1 MSRCSFSGKP
11 FLSKQLTGQSR
22 FLAVVFV
29 LSTLFLAAN
38 ASGAGPLSVNA
49 LNSRYFFDSTGAPVY
64 LAGTYIDPQQ
74 IELGTKDFTA
84 YLDYLRQQK
93 HNFTRLW
100 AWEQTPSS
108 AATPMTTLPYERS
121 GRGQA
126 LDGGSKFD
134 LRRLNQDYFDQLRA
148 RVVAAAERGIYVSVV
163 LFKSLDSQSKIK
175 QDNPWYANP
184 FNRDNNVNRI
194 NGDTNGDGI
203 GAEAFTLTIPAITSL
218 QEAYIRKIVDTLNDL
233 DNVLYEISGDSPL
246 GDYAWQS
253 YIINYLKNYQAN
265 KRNQH
270 PVGINAPAGTSDS
283 VFNSPADWIAF
294 FGADLNPPVA
304 AGGKVLFVQPG
315 SNLLDTSSGHQSV
328 WKRFARGFNIV
339 DKEPDSLT
347 PGIADAVHGSI
358 TQTLAYSQM
367 INLVMM
373 TPSDLVCSTGYC
385 LLKSGAEYLVYLP
398 IGGSV
403 TVDLSG
409 AQQNFST
416 AWFDPPSGQTSA
428 GTTVNGGGRV
438 TLVSPFKGETV
449 LHLLVQRQLSTA
461 LTTTSA
467 SPTST
472 ITSSTSTAT
481 SLSMTST
488 STSGSSSKKTT
499 ASTPTITPDGGAFA
513 GAVSVSLASAT
524 PGATIY
530 YTTDGLPP
538 TDGSSPTQTSKKYS
552 GPITV
557 STDGWLKAT
566 AVKNNANPSPEA
578 KAWFSKT
585 SSFDFTLNSARNV
598 SVMAGAS
605 VSNTISATLA
615 TGSAQA
621 VLFSVFSGVPAG
633 ASASF
638 SPGSCSP
645 SPTCSTV
652 LNITT
657 TGSTPTGNFS
667 ITVNAT
673 GGGVTRTTSFTL
685 SVTAPAVIST
695 VATPTITP
703 NGGNFITSIAVSMAT
718 PTSGASIYYTLDGS
732 TPTTSSILYA
742 GTFNLTR
749 SATIRAK
756 AFKSG
761 YNQSAEGSAT
771 FQSDLVAYWKFDEGT
786 GITASDSSGNGNHGT
801 LVNGPQWST
810 GIAGKALYFNGSNNN
825 VLVPDSNSLDL
836 TGPYTLSAWVN
847 PATPF
852 ADFRSILVKNYRY
865 YLYSS
870 VVGYCG
876 DGTPLGGFSGVDN
889 NIVCDSI
896 SIPANTWTNI
906 SLAYDGLTLTLYR
919 NGVSVAS
926 STASEQ
932 ISPTP
937 GTLQIGASEYGEFF
951 KGLID
956 EVRVYNRAL
965 TSSEIQSIYGQNA
978 RTTPSFDFALAN
990 SGTISAIAGS
1000 SGKNTTTASLLSGS
1014 AQSISFSV
1022 AGLPSGTTASFS
1034 STTCTPTCSTIL
1046 TIGTSGSTPT
1056 GSYSITVSGT
1066 GGGVTKTTSFALSIT
1081 AGIALTVATP
1091 TITPNGGNFS
1101 GSVSVA
1107 LQTATPGASIYYTTD
1122 GSTPTQSS
1130 SLYTG
1135 AMSVTNSATLNAKAY
1150 MSGYSPSTMASAF
1163 FTIAENTR
1171 TYYVAKTG
1179 NDANSCSSTSPCLT
1193 LSKATGM
1200 MSSGDTLI
1208 VSSGTYTESLPN
1220 GVPSGTSWSNV
1231 TTIKS
1236 KPGDSVTLRPSGS
1249 SRVVRFGD
1257 DKQFIA
1263 IDGLVL
1269 DGINLSRSLGGEA
1282 VKLDWDTDQARSARY
1297 IRITNC
1303 EIKNAPGQG
1312 ILSFGTGHQF
1322 INNRIHDNGF
1332 YCGAAGS
1339 CHGIY
1344 HETDNALIEQN
1355 SIYNNEGFGI
1365 HIYNGYDYRSASNNI
1380 IRFNKV
1386 YDNGKGGAAG
1396 VSPYTSGIIVTSG
1409 SDNKVYNNLVWNNK
1423 QGIRADYSAS
1433 NTLIYNNTIY
1443 NNAGGGDGGYC
1454 VYNGKTSSSTYI
1466 RNNICWQNS
1475 SAIVDVSGA
1484 PGVTSNNLTTVDPN
1498 FSSPTSG
1505 DFHLQAGSAAI
1516 DMGMTLV
1523 EVGPDMDGVARPQ
1536 GVAYDAGAYEYRNN

>member
-163 LFKSLDSQSKIK
+163 LFQSLDSQSKIK

-409 AQQNFST
+409 AQQNFLT
-416 AWFDPPSGQTSA
+416 AWFDPASGQTSA

-1135 AMSVTNSATLNAKAY
+1135 AMSVTNSATLNAKAF
-1150 MSGYSPSTMASAF
+1150 MSGYNPSAMASAV
-1163 FTIAENTR
+1163 FTNTGNTN
-1171 TYYVAKTG
+1171 TYYVAKNG
-1179 NDANSCSSTSPCLT
+1179 SDGNSCSQAKSPNTPKLT
-1193 LSKATGM
+1193 ITAALACVGSAGTQAGA
-1200 MSSGDTLI
+1200 GYT
-1208 VSSGTYTESLPN
+1208 VQVASGTYNERLIN
-1220 GVPSGTSWSNV
+1220 VIPSGTSWN
-1231 TTIKS
+1231 TPFTLKS
-1236 KPGDSVTLRPSGS
+1236 ASPLGAIVRPTSDGDIIGLNNANGYIIIDGFVIDGISQSGAGGYGS
-1249 SRVVRFGD
+1249 SPGILTSGYNWGD
-1257 DKQFIA
+1257 
-1263 IDGLVL
+1263 
-1269 DGINLSRSLGGEA
+1269 NHH
-1282 VKLDWDTDQARSARY
+1282 
-1297 IRITNC
+1297 IRI
-1303 EIKNAPGQG
+1303 
-1312 ILSFGTGHQF
+1312 
-1322 INNRIHDNGF
+1322 INNEVKNTPGTCIELGHSTFMEAINNVIHD
-1332 YCGAAGS
+1332 CARLDTTGAS
-1339 CHGIY
+1339 HGIY
-1344 HETDNALIEQN
+1344 AIVADSLVERNR
-1355 SIYNNEGFGI
+1355 IYNAGGYGLHFYNNFGGA
-1365 HIYNGYDYRSASNNI
+1365 NLDRNI
-1380 IRFNKV
+1380 VRFNTL
-1386 YDNGKGGAAG
+1386 YENGRQKDQAA
-1396 VSPYTSGIIVTSG
+1396 ILASG
-1409 SDNKVYNNLVWNNK
+1409 SDMQIYGNIIYSNANGIWAT
-1423 QGIRADYSAS
+1423 QGGS
-1433 NTLIYNNTIY
+1433 NIYIYNNT
-1443 NNAGGGDGGYC
+1443 
-1454 VYNGKTSSSTYI
+1454 VYGNSTYGVLNTTVSGMVVK
-1466 RNNICWQNS
+1466 NNISYRNTTDLS
-1475 SAIVDVSGA
+1475 DSRSD
-1484 PGVTSNNLTTVDPN
+1484 TTKSNNLLGVDPVFIDPISAN
-1498 FSSPTSG
+1498 FNLQSGSPAIGAGTCLITATLPSICSGTSC
-1505 DFHLQAGSAAI
+1505 DI
-1516 DMGMTLV
+1516 
-1523 EVGPDMDGVARPQ
+1523 
-1536 GVAYDAGAYEYRNN
+1536 GAYKYQGGLILSSF